1 MDGAAAV
8 DADNAPT
15 ATWKTHRTRF
25 PHRPPP
31 NSYSGE
37 KTTKNGSRLRASEH
51 SDDTLAT
58 YRVAGF
64 QTFLTGRI

>member
-8 DADNAPT
+8 DAKDAPT
-15 ATWKTHRTRF
+15 AAWKTQRTRF

-31 NSYSGE
+31 FSMQEDNNEEGLALA
-37 KTTKNGSRLRASEH
+37 REH
-51 SDDTLAT
+51 ESDDTHAT

-64 QTFLTGRI
+64 QTFLSGRI